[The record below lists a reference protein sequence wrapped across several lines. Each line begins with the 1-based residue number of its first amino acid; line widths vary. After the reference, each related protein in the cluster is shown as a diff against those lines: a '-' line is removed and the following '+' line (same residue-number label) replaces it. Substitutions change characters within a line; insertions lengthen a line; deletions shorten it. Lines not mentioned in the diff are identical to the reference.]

1 MVTNNATTCP
11 KPMKA
16 TSNGVFQGENPLN
29 HALPLL
35 ILQICIVLF
44 LTRVLAFLLRP
55 LRQPRVIAEIVGGI
69 LLGPSALGKSSKYL
83 NTVFPPK
90 SLTVLDTIANLGL
103 IFFLF
108 LVGLELDPK
117 SLKRTGK
124 KALSIALAGITLPFV
139 FGIGTS
145 FALRS
150 SIADGVSKAP
160 FLVFMG
166 VALSITAFPVLAR
179 ILAEIKLLTTDIGKI
194 ALSAAAVN
202 DVAAWILLALAVAL
216 SGDGNSPLT
225 SLWVFLAGLGFVLFC
240 IFAVQPVIKLMAKR
254 CPEGEPVKE
263 QYVCFTLGIV
273 LAASFVTDLIGIH
286 ALFGAFVIGVI
297 FPKEGNFANS
307 LVEKVEDLVSGI
319 FLPLYFV
326 SSGLKTDVA
335 TIQGGKSW
343 GLLVLVIFNACF
355 GKIVGTVLVSL
366 YCKVP
371 LDESLALGFL
381 MNTKGLV
388 ELIVLNI
395 GKDRGVLNDQV
406 FAIMVLMAIFTTF
419 MTTPLVL
426 AVYKPGKSLTKSDQ
440 KNRTIEETN
449 QSNKPLCLMFC
460 FQSIM
465 NIPTI
470 VNLIEASRGTNRK
483 ESLSVY
489 AMHLMELSER
499 SSAILMAHKVRRNGL
514 PFWNKDKAGN
524 NASSSDMVVVAFEAF
539 RRLSRVSVRP
549 MTAISAMATIHEDI
563 CQSAESKRTAM
574 VILPFHKHVRLD
586 RTWET
591 THNEYR
597 WINKKV
603 MEESPCSVAILVD
616 RGLGGATRVASSD
629 FSLAITV
636 LFFGGNDD
644 REALAFAVRMSEH
657 PGITLTV
664 VRFIPSEEFKPENVR
679 LEIITEDQTGL
690 VETRLTD
697 IAAITELKA
706 KIKEQE
712 SSRSNAES
720 ESQILYEEKI
730 VKCEDDVVEIIKEYS
745 RCNLFLVGKS
755 PDGSVALGLNV
766 ARGDTPE
773 LGPIGNLLTSSESVS
788 TAASVLVVQQYVAR
802 REPTVVG
809 SSKNHANEVLPVEEF
824 ESP

>member
-1 MVTNNATTCP
+1 MGTNGTTCSGT
-11 KPMKA
+11 MKA
-16 TSNGVFQGENPLN
+16 TSNGVFQGDDPL
-29 HALPLL
+29 HYALPLL
-35 ILQICIVLF
+35 ILQICIVLL

-69 LLGPSALGKSSKYL
+69 LLGPSALGKSSKFL
-83 NTVFPPK
+83 NTVFPAK
-90 SLTVLDTIANLGL
+90 SLTVLDTLANLGL

-124 KALSIALAGITLPFV
+124 KALSIALAGITFPFIL
-139 FGIGTS
+139 GIGTS
-145 FALRS
+145 FVLRS

-225 SLWVFLAGLGFVLFC
+225 SLWVFLAGSGFVLFC
-240 IFAVQPVIKLMAKR
+240 IYAVQPGIKWIAKR

-263 QYVCFTLGIV
+263 QYVCYTLGIV

-307 LVEKVEDLVSGI
+307 LVEKVEDLVSGL

-335 TIQGGKSW
+335 TIQGAQSW
-343 GLLVLVIFNACF
+343 GLLVLVIFTACF
-355 GKIVGTVLVSL
+355 GKIVGTVGVSL

-426 AVYKPGKSLTKSDQ
+426 AVYKPGKSTTKGTF
-440 KNRTIEETN
+440 KNQTVEETN
-449 QSNKPLCLMFC
+449 QSNKPLRLMFC
-460 FQSIM
+460 FHSIM

-499 SSAILMAHKVRRNGL
+499 SSAILMAHKVRKNGL
-514 PFWNKDKAGN
+514 PFWNKDKPGT
-524 NASSSDMVVVAFEAF
+524 SSSDMVVVAFEAF

-549 MTAISAMATIHEDI
+549 MTAISAISTIHEDI
-563 CQSAESKRTAM
+563 CRSAERKSVGM

-591 THNEYR
+591 TRNDYR

-603 MEESPCSVAILVD
+603 MDESPCSVAILVD
-616 RGLGGATRVASSD
+616 RGLGGTTRVASSD

-644 REALAFAVRMSEH
+644 REALAFAVRMAEH
-657 PGITLTV
+657 PGITLNV
-664 VRFIPSEEFKPENVR
+664 VRFIPSEEFKPDNVK
-679 LEIITEDQTGL
+679 LEITEDQVGSCSG
-690 VETRLTD
+690 ETRLTD
-697 IAAITELKA
+697 IEAITELKA

-712 SSRSNAES
+712 SSRSDS
-720 ESQILYEEKI
+720 DTESQIVYEERI
-730 VKCEDDVVEIIKEYS
+730 VKCQEGVCEAIKEYS
-745 RCNLFLVGKS
+745 RSNLFLVGKS
-755 PDGSVALGLNV
+755 PDGSVASGLDV
-766 ARGDTPE
+766 LRSDTPE
-773 LGPIGNLLTSSESVS
+773 LGPVGNLLTSSESVS
-788 TAASVLVVQQYVAR
+788 TVASVLVVQQYVAR
-802 REPTVVG
+802 CDSHVVG
-809 SSKNHANEVLPVEEF
+809 VLKNVTEEELPVKDT